1 MPWGV
6 FCHLGS
12 PFPAGKS
19 PCLVP
24 APHQQALSL
33 CSDSSGHIQVSGAAR
48 GLQVVP
54 KTSHRLSAFG
64 WRHCGLGTPPV
75 GSGYMEGG
83 PLGAVGTGADVLED
97 STQAALA
104 FWSQFAAGLAASS
117 RCRSFGGGAATWLCH
132 ELVSSQTQTTP
143 KLSASSWF
151 RFSSLKSCD
160 MFFCTLCTSRGLCKA
175 VGVLGKGEPRA
186 CVLGA
191 E

>member
-1 MPWGV
+1 M
-6 FCHLGS
+6 
-12 PFPAGKS
+12 
-19 PCLVP
+19 
-24 APHQQALSL
+24 
-33 CSDSSGHIQVSGAAR
+33 
-48 GLQVVP
+48 
-54 KTSHRLSAFG
+54 
-64 WRHCGLGTPPV
+64 
-75 GSGYMEGG
+75 
-83 PLGAVGTGADVLED
+83 GTGADVLED

-117 RCRSFGGGAATWLCH
+117 RCRSFGGGAGKWLCH